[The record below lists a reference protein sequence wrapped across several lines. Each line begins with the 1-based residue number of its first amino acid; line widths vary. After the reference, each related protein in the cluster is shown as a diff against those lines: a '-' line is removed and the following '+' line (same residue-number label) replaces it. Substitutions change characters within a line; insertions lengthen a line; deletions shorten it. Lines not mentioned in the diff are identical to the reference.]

1 MNDSPARSPRVIS
14 SRSASVSRPG
24 PDHELD
30 PISLV
35 AELHDEVAGLLGG
48 LLSGGVRR
56 DAEDADAPGRVFYHR
71 QDVCLGAAGQVGC
84 EEVARQDRVGLGAEE
99 L

>member
-1 MNDSPARSPRVIS
+1 M
-14 SRSASVSRPG
+14 RPG
-24 PDHELD
+24 DSRGRGSELD

-56 DAEDADAPGRVFYHR
+56 DAGDADAPGRVFHHG
-71 QDVCLGAAGQVGC
+71 QDVCLGAVEQVDRA
-84 EEVARQDRVGLGAEE
+84 EVARQDRGDLDSQAC
-99 L
+99 